1 MATEFSGSAA
11 VLSWIWSGGT
21 VTLQGD
27 YRKISVKPT
36 VDIIDGTAG
45 SDARKM
51 KYPDRGDV
59 TIDIELVAQTGGT
72 AVLAA
77 LAAGV
82 QGTLIVGP
90 EGTATNKP
98 KTTVSA
104 ISGGANQELVYN
116 DISILTCSFNGDGT
130 TYTQGA
136 Y

>member
-1 MATEFSGSAA
+1 MPEFSGSAV

-27 YRKISVKPT
+27 YRKCSIKPS
-36 VDIIDGTAG
+36 VDILDGTAG
-45 SDARKM
+45 SDSRKI
-51 KYPDRGDV
+51 KYPDRGDIAV
-59 TIDIELVAQTGGT
+59 DIELVAQTGGT
-72 AVLAA
+72 ALLAA

-98 KTTVSA
+98 KTTLSA
-104 ISGGANQELVYN
+104 ISGGLNQELVYN
-116 DISILTCSFNGDGT
+116 DIAILTNAFVGDGT